1 MDSTFFWLLSVTQPD
16 GPKKVVD
23 KYDWARDLHV
33 KSQKEA
39 EKKRGRV
46 KQAVHG
52 YELEIPVFY
61 QGRQIKDEHSG
72 KRQQNHNNHL
82 RAASLPLPFLAADFL
97 M

>member
-1 MDSTFFWLLSVTQPD
+1 MYYLLWIVHFFWLLSVTQPD

-61 QGRQIKDEHSG
+61 QGDGR
-72 KRQQNHNNHL
+72 L
-82 RAASLPLPFLAADFL
+82 RTSIAANASKITTIT
-97 M
+97 